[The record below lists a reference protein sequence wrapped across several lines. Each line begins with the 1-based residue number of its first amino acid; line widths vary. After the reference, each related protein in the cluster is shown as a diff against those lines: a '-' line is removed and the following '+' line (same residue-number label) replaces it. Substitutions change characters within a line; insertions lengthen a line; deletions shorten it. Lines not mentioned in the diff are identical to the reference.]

1 MSNPLGSIAVAIA
14 LFFAVAFGF
23 QTVQL
28 HYADAALKVAKADLK
43 AANESLDAAVTTAK
57 SNHDAITD
65 LSGRLTACVGETQ
78 RVRQAAETAAAQ
90 AARAQAQ
97 RNTALRQL
105 SEARKEL
112 YASNATCAA
121 WGSAP
126 VCGGVSA
133 GLRDLWSA
141 TRSADENGAGRG
153 AEAPVRRDPGRPA
166 GRGAAAG
173 PADPG
178 PVR

>member
-1 MSNPLGSIAVAIA
+1 MSSPLTSIAAAIA

-28 HYADAALKVAKADLK
+28 HYADAALKGANADLK
-43 AANESLDAAVTTAK
+43 AAKESLDAAVTTAK

-65 LSGRLTACVGETQ
+65 LTGRLTACVGENQ
-78 RVRQAAETAAAQ
+78 RVQQAADSAAAQ

-105 SEARKEL
+105 SEAKKEL
-112 YASNATCAA
+112 YATNATCAA

-153 AEAPVRRDPGRPA
+153 SQAPVRRDPGQPA
-166 GRGAAAG
+166 GGDSLAG